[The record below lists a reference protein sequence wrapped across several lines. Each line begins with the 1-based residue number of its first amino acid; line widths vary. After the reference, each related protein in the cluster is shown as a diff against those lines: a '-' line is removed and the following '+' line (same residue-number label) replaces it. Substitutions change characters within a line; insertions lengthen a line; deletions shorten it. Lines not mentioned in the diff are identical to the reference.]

1 MGTAHA
7 DTLSES
13 DTSYTGA
20 TILEGDLDVTFE
32 NVIDVELKEDTY
44 PYAFFEGNTLY
55 LGNSDILDNSVDAIV
70 EFFWFESSIDRATD
84 FYVAVIKVR
93 STPGDNCYYA
103 PWDWARV
110 LLRR

>member
-55 LGNSDILDNSVDAIV
+55 LGNSDILDNRHYILETQIFSTTVLMLLLSSFGLSLLSIV
-70 EFFWFESSIDRATD
+70 QQTFM
-84 FYVAVIKVR
+84 
-93 STPGDNCYYA
+93 
-103 PWDWARV
+103 
-110 LLRR
+110 LL